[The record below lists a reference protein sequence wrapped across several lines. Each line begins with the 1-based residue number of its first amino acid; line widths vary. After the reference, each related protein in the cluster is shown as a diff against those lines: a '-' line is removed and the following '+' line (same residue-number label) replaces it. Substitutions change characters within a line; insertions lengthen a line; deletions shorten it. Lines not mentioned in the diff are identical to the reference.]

1 CPFVQ
6 RLVEVQPQG
15 PYHIVGY
22 SFGATVAFEMAV
34 QLQGAGAPVGSLVLL
49 DGAPQYIGVHTA
61 HHRSRF
67 TNANEEEAFF
77 LCAFLIQYLDIDFL
91 QVKRQLVQYP
101 TWEAKQEAAT
111 DLLLAGIPDVRTS
124 REDVALATS
133 AFYDFLKAGSAY
145 APTAKFRGDVTLVK
159 PSRPREMAMQLP
171 TDYCLF
177 ECCEGKVHIH
187 VVEGLH
193 ENFILGKGALECAN
207 LVAQQVGTV

>member
-1 CPFVQ
+1 

-61 HHRSRF
+61 HHHLVKRSV
-67 TNANEEEAFF
+67 
-77 LCAFLIQYLDIDFL
+77 LCDFPSVPGL
-91 QVKRQLVQYP
+91 GSQVKRQLVQYP

-171 TDYCLF
+171 PDYCLSEVSGVRHRVPPGF
-177 ECCEGKVHIH
+177 GVCARSR
-187 VVEGLH
+187 L
-193 ENFILGKGALECAN
+193 KGR
-207 LVAQQVGTV
+207 

>member
-1 CPFVQ
+1 FAQ

-49 DGAPQYIGVHTA
+49 DGAPRYIQVHKA
-61 HHRSRF
+61 PPV
-67 TNANEEEAFF
+67 
-77 LCAFLIQYLDIDFL
+77 LCDVHVRP
-91 QVKRQLVQYP
+91 QVKRQMVQYP

-111 DLLLAGIPDVRTS
+111 DLLMAGILDVRPS

-159 PSRPREMAMQLP
+159 PSRPRKMDMQLP
-171 TDYCLF
+171 PDY
-177 ECCEGKVHIH
+177 
-187 VVEGLH
+187 GLS
-193 ENFILGKGALECAN
+193 EVRG
-207 LVAQQVGTV
+207 VR